1 MFAAWVRPPAATL
14 QRLLVVHLWGFHPRL
29 ERTREILDEVPQVP
43 TKQARPRHG
52 TARLGVRSVRN
63 GQAGT
68 WVGARACARPRWARA
83 STHPRSHVSCLARMQ
98 LLPYKRQKLFL
109 SLEALSFGT
118 LPVGTAAEQLIVVYS
133 TSHVRQRT
141 RTDAPTR
148 LCLKQSGESA
158 VAVSI

>member
-1 MFAAWVRPPAATL
+1 
-14 QRLLVVHLWGFHPRL
+14 
-29 ERTREILDEVPQVP
+29 
-43 TKQARPRHG
+43 
-52 TARLGVRSVRN
+52 
-63 GQAGT
+63 
-68 WVGARACARPRWARA
+68 
-83 STHPRSHVSCLARMQ
+83 MQ

-158 VAVSI
+158 VAVSIGESRVVLCNRCLGLSPSVVRRRGRSGSSGL

>member
-1 MFAAWVRPPAATL
+1 
-14 QRLLVVHLWGFHPRL
+14 
-29 ERTREILDEVPQVP
+29 
-43 TKQARPRHG
+43 
-52 TARLGVRSVRN
+52 
-63 GQAGT
+63 
-68 WVGARACARPRWARA
+68 
-83 STHPRSHVSCLARMQ
+83 MQ

-141 RTDAPTR
+141 RTDAPMR

-158 VAVSI
+158 GRCLNRRIAGRSLQSLLGLSPSVVRRRGRSGSSGL